1 MGKYTS
7 EDRED
12 HRQSV
17 GPHIHFRDNR
27 EFFLKL
33 MDRTYWI
40 DDLID
45 WGMPSDGNNGWI
57 AWTELSGRKVANL
70 SFHEDSYTF
79 RNHFCEILNKL
90 GEKGFLEHRFKDVS
104 GKRRPVPLPRRIRN
118 TESALPF
125 WIDE

>member
-57 AWTELSGRKVANL
+57 AWTEKSGRKVANF
-70 SFHEDSYTF
+70 SFHEDSYIF
-79 RNHFCEILNKL
+79 RNYLCYILNGL
-90 GEKGFLEHRFKDVS
+90 GEKGLLQHRFKELS
-104 GKRRPVPLPRRIRN
+104 YKKRGVPFARRARN
-118 TESALPF
+118 AESAIPF